1 MVQHLEAYIYI
12 EIMIKDHNVQRQIYY
27 IKYDFSSPF
36 LSSLKIEGV
45 RNISNQLSITTKID
59 REHPDMRSYAKQKGW
74 WDGKKEFDFAATY
87 SYLDTTKMMT
97 SPGRYCEGYKLLN
110 KHKGNF
116 K

>member
-87 SYLDTTKMMT
+87 SYLDTAKMMT